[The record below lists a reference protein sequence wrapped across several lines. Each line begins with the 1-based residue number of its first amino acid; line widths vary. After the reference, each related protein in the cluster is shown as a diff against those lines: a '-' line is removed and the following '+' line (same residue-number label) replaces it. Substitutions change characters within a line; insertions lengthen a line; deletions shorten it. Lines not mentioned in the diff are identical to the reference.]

1 MLLCAV
7 VLLRLLCHTL
17 THPQVDDDLLARIVA
32 ATERPDALDA
42 FTSIL
47 LSPRTQL
54 TFDEMLARLECPVCL
69 AYGECG
75 WWCFVLS
82 FGGGGGQCVPVVVEQ
97 HIGGL

>member
-1 MLLCAV
+1 MA
-7 VLLRLLCHTL
+7 VLLWLHT
-17 THPQVDDDLLARIVA
+17 QVDDDLLARIVA

-69 AYGECG
+69 AYGEG
-75 WWCFVLS
+75 VVFVCVLLL
-82 FGGGGGQCVPVVVEQ
+82 GGGGGTVSLWWWKVE
-97 HIGGL
+97 